1 MLDGHRRRASHG
13 VPVTAG
19 GCILTGMSWLSN
31 RADDAG
37 TADQGAGAVPSAPPR
52 HPDGSVWPPLHA
64 VDEHRD
70 RDDLG
75 LWTTAI
81 SLAAPSAVTRPTS

>member
-31 RADDAG
+31 RTDDAG
-37 TADQGAGAVPSAPPR
+37 TADQAAGAVCS
-52 HPDGSVWPPLHA
+52 SVQASGVRVWRRCSSRSGPVAGGLVAA
-64 VDEHRD
+64 VR
-70 RDDLG
+70 
-75 LWTTAI
+75 AI
-81 SLAAPSAVTRPTS
+81 AS